1 MSLLSF
7 NWDKHFIYAIVYW
20 LLEICVRLFMY
31 FKWDEFFKM
40 SDSDVQ
46 NEYIYVVLLTI
57 ADLLGGFLVLY
68 IKCSFKTKNKSNTNT
83 RVSSVIDLYYVNYKH
98 NKKKNLIKRLIV
110 ICVCTY
116 FSRSLYWISYAIT
129 KVQSND
135 VSHQMQK
142 DVVNTIDIFMRY
154 IFSIF
159 ILHIVFHKHRMVSIG
174 GIIIG
179 FCILLPPDFILLS
192 RNRSKKMGLTV
203 AYVAILALR
212 GVSIPFEDTIIKKL
226 FSENYIRPE
235 KFMFYRGI
243 TVGIIIAVLTPIL
256 YFAFGVKWSIS
267 FSTANIIT
275 VIIYTLA
282 SFVKSFFLMKIIYY
296 FSSQSVSFLVISDSF
311 PGAIFRIIDFIKE
324 NNKDAVGYILV
335 IMELLGI
342 IIIAFSTLIYD
353 EVIIINKWGL
363 NTNVRKGII
372 DRGEEEVIKTI
383 ELELATKK
391 LESDNEKIFEDSFSP
406 ESGMKVTLTNELGD
420 IGVDEDD

>member
-1 MSLLSF
+1 
-7 NWDKHFIYAIVYW
+7 
-20 LLEICVRLFMY
+20 
-31 FKWDEFFKM
+31 
-40 SDSDVQ
+40 
-46 NEYIYVVLLTI
+46 
-57 ADLLGGFLVLY
+57 
-68 IKCSFKTKNKSNTNT
+68 
-83 RVSSVIDLYYVNYKH
+83 
-98 NKKKNLIKRLIV
+98 
-110 ICVCTY
+110 
-116 FSRSLYWISYAIT
+116 
-129 KVQSND
+129 
-135 VSHQMQK
+135 
-142 DVVNTIDIFMRY
+142 
-154 IFSIF
+154 
-159 ILHIVFHKHRMVSIG
+159 MVSIG

-282 SFVKSFFLMKIIYY
+282 SFVKSFFLLKIIYY

-311 PGAIFRIIDFIKE
+311 PGTIFRIIDFIKE

>member
-1 MSLLSF
+1 
-7 NWDKHFIYAIVYW
+7 
-20 LLEICVRLFMY
+20 
-31 FKWDEFFKM
+31 
-40 SDSDVQ
+40 
-46 NEYIYVVLLTI
+46 
-57 ADLLGGFLVLY
+57 
-68 IKCSFKTKNKSNTNT
+68 
-83 RVSSVIDLYYVNYKH
+83 
-98 NKKKNLIKRLIV
+98 
-110 ICVCTY
+110 
-116 FSRSLYWISYAIT
+116 
-129 KVQSND
+129 
-135 VSHQMQK
+135 MQK

-192 RNRSKKMGLTV
+192 RNRSKKIGLTV

-282 SFVKSFFLMKIIYY
+282 SFVKSFFLLKIIYY

-311 PGAIFRIIDFIKE
+311 PGTIFRIIDFIKE